1 MKTTSLKRAIL
12 TLSWAAS
19 AAVFCWALPDAA
31 LAQAAPGRSAGGEQA
46 SSGGSANSES
56 YRLAANDLVY
66 IKVFE
71 DDDLNSTL
79 RISETGEVIFPLI
92 GAVKIGGLSVHA
104 ATRTIRDL
112 LDARFLVNPQVS
124 VTVLG
129 YANRN
134 VTVLGQVQRP
144 GAFSMKDQGTIDL
157 LRAIGL
163 AGGFT
168 RLANASKVTVKRTV
182 SGREVVTVVD
192 AKRLSADINTQPFTV
207 LPGDTIT
214 VSERVF

>member
-1 MKTTSLKRAIL
+1 VPI
-12 TLSWAAS
+12 S
-19 AAVFCWALPDAA
+19 AN
-31 LAQAAPGRSAGGEQA
+31 AQQAPGSKANSDLA
-46 SSGGSANSES
+46 STSSGVTAPN

-71 DDDLNSTL
+71 EDDLNSTL
-79 RISETGEVIFPLI
+79 RITEDGAIIFPLL
-92 GAVKIGGLSVHA
+92 GVVKVGGQTVQA

-112 LDARFLVNPQVS
+112 LDARYLVNPQVS
-124 VTVLG
+124 LTVLG

-134 VTVLGQVQRP
+134 ITVLGQVQHP
-144 GAFSMKDQGTIDL
+144 GAFSLKDQGSIDL

-168 RLANASKVTVKRTV
+168 RMASPSRVTVKRTV
-182 SGREVVTVVD
+182 EGREVVCVLD
-192 AKRLSADINTQPFTV
+192 AKRMAADSNAGPFIV

-214 VSERVF
+214 VAERIF

>member
-1 MKTTSLKRAIL
+1 MKLTRHRLSWIVPGL
-12 TLSWAAS
+12 TLCLAVPLSVRAQQLSAS
-19 AAVFCWALPDAA
+19 KASVEPADGATTT
-31 LAQAAPGRSAGGEQA
+31 AP
-46 SSGGSANSES
+46 N

-71 DDDLNSTL
+71 EDDLNSTL
-79 RISETGEVIFPLI
+79 RITEDGSVIFPLI
-92 GAVKIGGLSVHA
+92 GAVKIGGLSVQA
-104 ATRTIRDL
+104 ATRTIRDR
-112 LDARFLVNPQVS
+112 LDARFLVNPQIT

-144 GAFSMKDQGTIDL
+144 GAFSMKDQGSIDL
-157 LRAIGL
+157 LHAIGL

-168 RLANASKVTVKRTV
+168 RLANSSRVTVKRAV
-182 SGREVVTVVD
+182 EGYEVVRVLD
-192 AKRLSADINTQPFTV
+192 AKRMAAESGTEHFIV

-214 VSERVF
+214 VAERIF

>member
-1 MKTTSLKRAIL
+1 MKLIRRRFSFSWTIPGFIL
-12 TLSWAAS
+12 CLSVPIS
-19 AAVFCWALPDAA
+19 AN
-31 LAQAAPGRSAGGEQA
+31 AQQAPGSKANSDLA
-46 SSGGSANSES
+46 STSSGVTAPN

-71 DDDLNSTL
+71 EDDLNSTL
-79 RISETGEVIFPLI
+79 RITEDGAIIFPLL
-92 GAVKIGGLSVHA
+92 GVVKVGGQTVQA

-112 LDARFLVNPQVS
+112 LDARYLVNPQVS
-124 VTVLG
+124 LTVLG

-134 VTVLGQVQRP
+134 ITVLGQVQHP
-144 GAFSMKDQGTIDL
+144 GAFSLKDQGSIDL

-168 RLANASKVTVKRTV
+168 RMASPSRVTVKRTV
-182 SGREVVTVVD
+182 EGREVVCVLD
-192 AKRLSADINTQPFTV
+192 AKRMAADSNAGPFIV

-214 VSERVF
+214 VAERIF